1 MKKTSFGL
9 QSIDQKL
16 NDLLKPIFSGNK
28 KEFILI
34 NNLSKNWSEIVGR
47 KYEKLCYPQSVKFD
61 KNEKTANLTIAVHN
75 PAIGFFLENNSEVIV
90 ERIAI
95 LFGFKSIK
103 KIIIKQDPKI
113 IGKSAEKEVKLTTD
127 KQKILD
133 ENIKNIDDEKLLEGL
148 KNLGKDILK
157 NN

>member
-133 ENIKNIDDEKLLEGL
+133 ENIKNIDDEKLLEAL

>member
-61 KNEKTANLTIAVHN
+61 KNEKTASLTIAVHN
-75 PAIGFFLENNSEVIV
+75 PAIGFFLESNSEVII
-90 ERIAI
+90 ERIAV

-103 KIIIKQDPKI
+103 KIIIKQDPKVI
-113 IGKSAEKEVKLTTD
+113 EKTVEKDIKLSTD

-133 ENIKNIDDEKLLEGL
+133 ENIKNIDDEKLLEAL

-157 NN
+157 NS

>member
-1 MKKTSFGL
+1 
-9 QSIDQKL
+9 
-16 NDLLKPIFSGNK
+16 
-28 KEFILI
+28 LI

-133 ENIKNIDDEKLLEGL
+133 ENIKNIDDEKLLEAL